1 MDART
6 DRQMNRQTDEWTDR
20 QTVTPSSRRRLHS
33 QWESGD
39 HPSRQGADAIT
50 DGGSWGSSFQHT
62 AQQLQQ
68 HQAYEEGR
76 GLTPRRPSFSALSSN
91 SAGTPSSGA
100 PPSCPYEQ
108 TSHAKTY
115 FPGCVRGARAG
126 RNQAF
131 STRLLL
137 FSHKMDEY

>member
-6 DRQMNRQTDEWTDR
+6 DRQMNIQTDEWTDR

-76 GLTPRRPSFSALSSN
+76 GLTPRHTWRPSFSAQFKLRRNPLQRCSAQLPLRANQSCKDIFRWMCQGRTSGKKSSIFHPAPPLSSQD
-91 SAGTPSSGA
+91 G
-100 PPSCPYEQ
+100 
-108 TSHAKTY
+108 
-115 FPGCVRGARAG
+115 
-126 RNQAF
+126 
-131 STRLLL
+131 
-137 FSHKMDEY
+137 